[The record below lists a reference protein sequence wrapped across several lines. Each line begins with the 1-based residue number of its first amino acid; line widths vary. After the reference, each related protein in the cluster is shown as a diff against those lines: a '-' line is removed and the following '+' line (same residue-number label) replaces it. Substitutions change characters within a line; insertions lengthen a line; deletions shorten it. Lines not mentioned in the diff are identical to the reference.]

1 MTSAK
6 IFTSTPLSVNSSSAT
21 AVAVMMS
28 KQEITK
34 AEREPE
40 RVVLNLYPWV
50 VTTTHGSENHHGIV
64 ACITDTNIVD
74 EWEVW

>member
-1 MTSAK
+1 
-6 IFTSTPLSVNSSSAT
+6 
-21 AVAVMMS
+21 MMS